1 MVELG
6 DLVYFSCI
14 TDSGSQPV
22 CGWIVEAGETDVV
35 IGTTPKS
42 VEGAEHTAEG
52 VHDSVRVGFVRVGI
66 DSLKLERPVDWKGP
80 KPRSIPSF
88 EISAASWKAAAGQD
102 LPSSGAENPRKTRQK
117 AETSRSK
124 SRLDFRNLQRLY
136 EEDTD
141 SEEEEESLEAARGR
155 PRGSGY
161 LPPGQSS
168 AREKRSGDKPQ
179 GSTEAAKETDLNA
192 AVRKQL
198 QRRLAQGDDGQD
210 LMPMMM
216 MAMLLKDEKK
226 KKARGSKDA
235 PDELLGGSSSD
246 DSEPDD
252 LRGRGMKAVSTLQ
265 KLHRR
270 IHTHPKR
277 IVELFE
283 KEVIEELGVVQGQAW
298 TLKDYIRKQNFGKYK
313 GLFRCTMMDV
323 SVYELLRA
331 GETDIALAQVTQNIK
346 AKLQS
351 VISQGDWS
359 TAWLLT
365 GLQDPLQRRE
375 FAGSKEEMTVISG
388 YIEALAKLKKR
399 VRETQGGADP
409 EEDEGPGPAG
419 RK

>member
-1 MVELG
+1 
-6 DLVYFSCI
+6 
-14 TDSGSQPV
+14 
-22 CGWIVEAGETDVV
+22 VV
-35 IGTTPKS
+35 
-42 VEGAEHTAEG
+42 
-52 VHDSVRVGFVRVGI
+52 
-66 DSLKLERPVDWKGP
+66 
-80 KPRSIPSF
+80 PSF
-88 EISAASWKAAAGQD
+88 EISAAAWRASAGQE
-102 LPSSGAENPRKTRQK
+102 LPSSGTEIPRRSRQK
-117 AETSRSK
+117 SGSNRSK
-124 SRLDFRNLQRLY
+124 GRIDFRNLQRLY

-141 SEEEEESLEAARGR
+141 SEEEADSVEADRGR
-155 PRGSGY
+155 SRGSGY

-168 AREKRSGDKPQ
+168 SRAKRSGNRGQENAEEDK
-179 GSTEAAKETDLNA
+179 EMDLK
-192 AVRKQL
+192 AVMRKQL
-198 QRRLAQGDDGQD
+198 QRRLAQGDDSQD

-216 MAMLLKDEKK
+216 LAMLMKDGKK
-226 KKARGSKDA
+226 KKGHSSKD
-235 PDELLGGSSSD
+235 DHNDLLGGSSSD
-246 DSEPDD
+246 DSDPDD

-313 GLFRCTMMDV
+313 GIFRCTMMDV

-331 GETDIALAQVTQNIK
+331 GEVDIATAQVTQNIK

-375 FAGSKEEMTVISG
+375 FAGSKEEMSVISG

-399 VRETQGGADP
+399 VRETQGGA
-409 EEDEGPGPAG
+409 EGEDDDGPGPSS